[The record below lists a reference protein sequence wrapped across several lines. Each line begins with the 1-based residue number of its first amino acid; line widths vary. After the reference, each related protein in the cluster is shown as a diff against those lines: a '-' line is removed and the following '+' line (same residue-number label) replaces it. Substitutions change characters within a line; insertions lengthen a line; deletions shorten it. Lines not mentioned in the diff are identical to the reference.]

1 MNRYLAASVLSL
13 AVGQAVSTQG
23 VPPAINAPRAILTY
37 PATNETLFSKAP
49 DDQALQGSLAKMM
62 TGYVALWAVNEG
74 IVSLDDPVT
83 ISPRDAVQGC
93 ACMLP
98 AVNVTRTLCDGTTAT
113 GNFPTTQAGEVFKFR
128 DLFMAMLNQS
138 AGEATDAVAAH
149 VAAKYLGVAQPTGS
163 TPCTDSEALMNVFLG
178 LMNARSKEL
187 GLDKS
192 RWVTVHGGDVCDFS
206 IGCNPECDSLT
217 CADFCQNGEACS
229 PSGTTARDL
238 SKLWYAASQLHP
250 LFLEATGAR
259 SFSIVSTMGTQ
270 TFPYSFTHGYSFSP
284 NEYPGMD
291 GDKNGSSTACPNA
304 GCWTMQN
311 TRAGRSLVTTVLQSG
326 SFTNGRS
333 DASALFRY
341 GFSSILAPDRRVDSA
356 SDPTFPGGGTEPV
369 QDHRLACTEGM
380 CFSAYT
386 NVDKKLRLIA
396 WNVNVDTETLTRSGS
411 YGGTGPD
418 LAAAVT
424 DFDVATHQ
432 YFIVAGNV
440 SGANVKLTSLWL
452 ESGALPGTVT
462 IKLLADTGQAAGNG
476 KGVRLL
482 SLSDDL
488 LLAVVRETT
497 GALRLSTW
505 KLSAS
510 GAFSLL
516 HTTGTTSQTAE
527 ELAIAA
533 ARRPP
538 LVIGGDPTPFQV
550 VTATTQTSGAIRLH
564 SWSVNATTGV
574 IAFQKTSQSVDLAE
588 QVRNISVSA
597 SGGGKFATAAT
608 KGSGATGIHEII
620 FWGVSAD
627 GTFTRTFASTEGGET
642 ASGTAIAPLGPGA
655 VTPLLGPSATA
666 FVTAPVING
675 AVRVV
680 AWDLPKFL
688 NEGNPA
694 DYRIADSG
702 SAGPAGS
709 SIRIVKIRGTGPP
722 NERYV
727 TAMKQADGTL
737 LLVGWALG
745 KP

>member
-1 MNRYLAASVLSL
+1 MNRILAASVLSL
-13 AVGQAVSTQG
+13 AVGQVVSTQD
-23 VPPAINAPRAILTY
+23 VPPTINAPRAILTW
-37 PATNETLFSKAP
+37 PAANRTLYSKAP

-62 TGYVALWAVNEG
+62 TGYVALWAVNEN
-74 IVSLDDPVT
+74 IVSLNDLVT

-98 AVNVTRTLCDGTTAT
+98 AIGVTRTLCDGTTVT
-113 GNFPTTQAGEVFKFR
+113 GNFPQTQAGEVFKFR

-149 VAAKYLGVAQPTGS
+149 VAAKYLGVAQPTAS
-163 TPCTDSEALMNVFLG
+163 TPCADSEALMNVFLG

-187 GLDKS
+187 GLDSS

-206 IGCNPECDSLT
+206 IGCNPECASLN
-217 CADFCQNGEACS
+217 CAAVCANGEACS

-238 SKLWYAASQLHP
+238 AKLWYAAAQIHP
-250 LFLEATGAR
+250 LFLEAVGAR

-270 TFPYSFTHGYSFSP
+270 TFPYSFTHAYSFGT
-284 NEYPGMD
+284 NDYPGMD
-291 GDKNGSSTACPNA
+291 GDKNGSSGACPSA
-304 GCWTMQN
+304 GCWAMQN
-311 TRAGRSLVTTVLQSG
+311 TRAGRSLITTLLQAG
-326 SFTNGRS
+326 SFANGRS
-333 DASALFRY
+333 DAAALFRY

-356 SDPTFPGGGTEPV
+356 SDTTFPGGGTEPV
-369 QDHRLACTEGM
+369 QDHRLACTEGI

-386 NVDKKLRLIA
+386 NADKMLKLIA
-396 WNVNVDTETLTRSGS
+396 WNVDVDKEILTRSGS
-411 YGGTGPD
+411 YGEPGPD
-418 LAAAVT
+418 VIAGVT
-424 DFDVATHQ
+424 HFDVAAHQ
-432 YFIVAGNV
+432 HFIVLGYV
-440 SGANVKLTSLWL
+440 SGANVKLSSFWL
-452 ESGALPGTVT
+452 ESGVLPGTVK
-462 IKLLADTGQAAGNG
+462 IIRLADTGQAAGNG
-476 KGVRLL
+476 KAVRLL

-488 LLAVVRETT
+488 VLMVVRESS

-510 GAFSLL
+510 GALSLL
-516 HTTGTTSQTAE
+516 QTTGTTSQTAE

-533 ARRPP
+533 VRRPP
-538 LVIGGDPTPFQV
+538 MVIGGEPTPFQV

-564 SWSVNATTGV
+564 SWSVNATTGA

-620 FWGVSAD
+620 FWSVSGD
-627 GTFTRTFASTEGGET
+627 GTFTRTFASTEGTET
-642 ASGTAIAPLGPGA
+642 AAGTAIAPLGPGA

-666 FVTAPVING
+666 FVTAALVNG
-675 AVRVV
+675 ALKVV
-680 AWDLPKFL
+680 TWDLPKFL

-702 SAGPAGS
+702 SAGPAGTA
-709 SIRIVKIRGTGPP
+709 IQIVKIRGTGPP
-722 NERYV
+722 SERYV

-737 LLVGWALG
+737 LLIGWALG
-745 KP
+745 

>member
-1 MNRYLAASVLSL
+1 MNRYLAASVLAL
-13 AVGQAVSTQG
+13 AVGQVVATQG
-23 VPPAINAPRAILTY
+23 VPPTINAPRAILTY
-37 PATNETLFSKAP
+37 PAANETLFSKAP

-62 TGYVALWAVNEG
+62 TAYVALWAVNEN
-74 IVSLDDPVT
+74 IVSLDDSVT

-98 AVNVTRTLCDGTTAT
+98 AIGVTRTLCDGTTVT
-113 GNFPTTQAGEVFKFR
+113 GSFPQTQAGEVFKFR

-149 VAAKYLGVAQPTGS
+149 VAAKFLGASLPTAS
-163 TPCTDSEALMNVFLG
+163 TPCADSEKLMNVFLG
-178 LMNARSKEL
+178 LMNARSNEIGL
-187 GLDKS
+187 GNS

-206 IGCNPECDSLT
+206 IGCNPECDSLSCVALCPNLDPCT
-217 CADFCQNGEACS
+217 

-238 SKLWYAASQLHP
+238 ATLWYAASQLHP
-250 LFLEATGAR
+250 LFLQAAGAR
-259 SFSIVSTMGTQ
+259 SFSIQSTMGTQ
-270 TFPYSFTHGYSFSP
+270 TFTYSFTHGYSFGT
-284 NEYPGMD
+284 NDYPGMD
-291 GDKNGSSTACPNA
+291 GDKNGSSGACPNA
-304 GCWTMQN
+304 GCWAMQN
-311 TRAGRSLVTTVLQSG
+311 TRAGRSLITTLLQSG
-326 SFTNGRS
+326 SFANGRS
-333 DASALFRY
+333 DAAALFRY

-356 SDPTFPGGGTEPV
+356 NPPFPGDGSTEPV
-369 QDHRLACTEGM
+369 VDHRLACNEGV

-386 NVDKKLRLIA
+386 NIDKKLRLIA
-396 WNVNVDTETLTRSGS
+396 WNVDVDSEILTRSGS

-418 LAAAVT
+418 LANGVT
-424 DFDVATHQ
+424 EFDVAAHQ
-432 YFIVAGNV
+432 YFIVVGNV

-462 IKLLADTGQAAGNG
+462 IKLLSDTGQAAGNG
-476 KGVRLL
+476 TAVRLL

-488 LLAVVRETT
+488 VLAVVRQSS

-505 KLSAS
+505 KLSPS

-538 LVIGGDPTPFQV
+538 MVIGGEPTPFQV

-655 VTPLLGPSATA
+655 VTALLGPSATA

-709 SIRIVKIRGTGPP
+709 SIRLVKIRGTGPP